1 MEQARSQ
8 SFDSTSTAVTEVVE
22 QPSVCLRC
30 ATRLEFTY
38 DEPQCPSCGFVD
50 YACTRDIGPSSKR
63 RSILSLGISYVLRY
77 ISEFGNL
84 SDLLVQMRVI
94 GRSRGHA
101 YVVSCPFCDRS
112 IVDSSPT
119 CLRTGRREQRFT
131 CSDRHRIS
139 LVHDGAGVMGWE

>member
-1 MEQARSQ
+1 MERARSQ
-8 SFDSTSTAVTEVVE
+8 LFDNTSAAMIEVVP
-22 QPSVCLRC
+22 QPAACPRC

-50 YACTRDIGPSSKR
+50 YARTRDIGPTSKR

-77 ISEFGNL
+77 VGEAGNL

-101 YVVSCPFCDRS
+101 YAVSCPFCARLM
-112 IVDSSPT
+112 VDTSPT
-119 CLRTGRREQRFT
+119 GLRTGRREQRFT
-131 CSDRHRIS
+131 CSVRHRIS
-139 LVHDGAGVMGWE
+139 LVHDGAGVLGWE